1 MPVQAEILKVATQK
15 GFPCM
20 WVMVDPD
27 AHKEARSFTT
37 IGTGHGI
44 NTSVGELKYL
54 DTYQTDDG
62 YLVWHLFERI

>member
-1 MPVQAEILKVATQK
+1 
-15 GFPCM
+15 M